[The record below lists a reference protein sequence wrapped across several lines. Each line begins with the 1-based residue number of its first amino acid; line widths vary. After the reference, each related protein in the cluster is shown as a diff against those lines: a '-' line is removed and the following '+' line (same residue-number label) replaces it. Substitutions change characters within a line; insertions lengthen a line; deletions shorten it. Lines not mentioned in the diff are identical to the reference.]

1 MAVAAF
7 RGEPMRELILGAA
20 LDELKG
26 VNAAAFT
33 LEKVAARAGVAA
45 SDIRELWPNTPELFT
60 ATIASYTARHLPF
73 VPDTGT
79 LNGDLLLYATSYADM
94 VNTPTGR
101 RLLDSLIVRPS
112 DWDVAGSRE
121 AYFKSRHGWAA
132 AIVERGIERGE
143 CSPATDAGRTIDTL
157 TLTVC
162 LPVLIY
168 DRPIT
173 PDDCEYAVELVLRGI
188 S

>member
-1 MAVAAF
+1 
-7 RGEPMRELILGAA
+7 MRELILDAA
-20 LDELKG
+20 LDELKRS
-26 VNAAAFT
+26 NAASFS
-33 LEKVAARAGVAA
+33 LQRVAVRAGVEAR
-45 SDIRELWPNTPELFT
+45 DIQQWWPNTPELFA
-60 ATIASYTARHLPF
+60 ATVNSYTEQHIPF

-79 LNGDLLLYATSYADM
+79 LFGDLLLYATSYADM

-121 AYFKSRHGWAA
+121 AYFKNRHGWAA
-132 AIVERGIERGE
+132 AMVQRGIQRGE
-143 CSPATDAGRTIDTL
+143 CSATTDPGRTIDTL
-157 TLTVC
+157 TMTVC

-173 PDDCEYAVELVLRGI
+173 PDDCEYAVQLVLRGI